1 MIQEEKREGGREGER
16 EEKLGKGWKREEGK
30 RKQARRRRMEERSE
44 GGERSR
50 EGGNWEGVLFTDL
63 SYLVSEG
70 YNTECSLCAIHMISL

>member
-30 RKQARRRRMEERSE
+30 RKQARRRKIKRGRKL
-44 GGERSR
+44 GRV
-50 EGGNWEGVLFTDL
+50 VLFTDL

-70 YNTECSLCAIHMISL
+70 YNTECSLCASHMTSL